1 MNPSDFIPTMNPA
14 TRDAGFEL
22 IACGLLLGVL
32 GWLLHRADPT
42 YDVRL
47 PAVALVGAGCC
58 LAAGLLAYWR
68 TVNLRWCASLLFAL
82 SVVLGWQTWRAWEA
96 HLANEG
102 SYRPVPV
109 MTSVLCLLTVMLGGL
124 LWHGGDKA

>member
-1 MNPSDFIPTMNPA
+1 MKPA
-14 TRDAGFEL
+14 SRDASFEL

-32 GWLLHRADPT
+32 GVLLHRADPT

-47 PAVALVGAGCC
+47 PAVALVGGGCC

-68 TVNLRWCASLLFAL
+68 QVNLRWCAGLLFTL
-82 SVVLGWQTWRAWEA
+82 SAVLGWQAWQAWEA
-96 HLANEG
+96 HLAREG

-109 MTSVLCLLTVMLGGL
+109 MTTVLCVLLLIQGGL
-124 LWHGGDKA
+124 FWLRGRGPQ